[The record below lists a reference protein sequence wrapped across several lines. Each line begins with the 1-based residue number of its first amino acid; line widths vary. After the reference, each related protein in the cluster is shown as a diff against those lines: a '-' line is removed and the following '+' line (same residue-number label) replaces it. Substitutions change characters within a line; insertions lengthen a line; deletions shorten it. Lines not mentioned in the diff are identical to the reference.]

1 MESGDGG
8 AAGGATLLFLLQAVA
23 ADGGR
28 AENIADVN
36 YEDSPGN
43 VLVDFFG
50 RMRVFHFAALTTIC
64 AVVIVSGFSVLFHG
78 EVLADY
84 AFTGGT
90 TAILLTIPVVS
101 ALLGRQHRLEREIAQ
116 REEVERANAA
126 LIARL
131 ERSLEVERELA
142 AMKLREEKLRTLR
155 MTMSKVLHHVNN
167 LANNLQIVE
176 PFLSLGGG
184 RSVSPVENSRHP
196 TSFNEVLLYCAVAFT
211 LWCGSVATGAAGQWR
226 MKG

>member
-176 PFLSLGGG
+176 VEYEADASLSQETLTSLRAAVHDTAREMNELAAIEDPFD
-184 RSVSPVENSRHP
+184 EE
-196 TSFNEVLLYCAVAFT
+196 SFRIKV
-211 LWCGSVATGAAGQWR
+211 
-226 MKG
+226 

>member
-1 MESGDGG
+1 M
-8 AAGGATLLFLLQAVA
+8 
-23 ADGGR
+23 
-28 AENIADVN
+28 N

-176 PFLSLGGG
+176 VEYEADASLSQETLTSLRAAVHDTAREMNELAAIEDPFD
-184 RSVSPVENSRHP
+184 EE
-196 TSFNEVLLYCAVAFT
+196 SFRIKV
-211 LWCGSVATGAAGQWR
+211 
-226 MKG
+226 